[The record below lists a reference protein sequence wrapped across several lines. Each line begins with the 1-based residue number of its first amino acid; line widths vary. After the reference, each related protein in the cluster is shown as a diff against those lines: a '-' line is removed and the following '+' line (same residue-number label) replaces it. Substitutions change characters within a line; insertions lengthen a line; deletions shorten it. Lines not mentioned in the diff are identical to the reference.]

1 MKTNDHALQS
11 GTLGVCF
18 GLVAALSAA
27 GVQAACTAQSAAER
41 PHLVELYTS
50 EGCSSCPPA
59 ERWMSTLRKHADL
72 IGLEFHVDYWDS
84 SAWRDPFSDHA
95 YTVRQQ
101 KLADRGNKHQI
112 YSPQI
117 WLDGHIW
124 SNWPKGAQPDAVT
137 APAPQLKLSAEA
149 ADKLH
154 VTLDAEGANPD
165 QRVYAALSESG
176 LSEHVRGGENRGET
190 LNHDEVVRSF
200 GGPFSLPHA
209 DIDLK
214 IPGKIDASKAS
225 IVAFVTDERDGS
237 VVQALRVPFAEC
249 KK

>member
-1 MKTNDHALQS
+1 MTRLKTHLSQ
-11 GTLGVCF
+11 TVVRLGIV
-18 GLVAALSAA
+18 LTAALSTNA
-27 GVQAACTAQSAAER
+27 QAACTAQSAAER

-59 ERWMSTLRKHADL
+59 EQWMTTLRKHADL

-84 SAWRDPFSDHA
+84 SDWRDPFSDHA

-117 WLDGHIW
+117 WLDGHVW
-124 SNWPKGAQPDAVT
+124 ANWPKGTPPDAAS
-137 APAPQLKLSAEA
+137 APAPQLRLSAEA

-154 VTLDAEGANPD
+154 VTLDADPAGPD
-165 QRVYAALSESG
+165 LRVYAALTESG
-176 LSEHVRGGENRGET
+176 LSEHVRGGENRGKT
-190 LNHDEVVRSF
+190 LTHDEVVRSF
-200 GGPFSLPHA
+200 GGPFPLPHA

-225 IVAFVTDERDGS
+225 LVAFVTDEHDGS
-237 VVQALRVPFAEC
+237 VVQALRLPYEGC
-249 KK
+249 RK